1 MTMSED
7 EEKEAEKVDFFLI
20 LWSTNGIIHQTVK
33 KASHHIRKKRKTTKL
48 VHLYYIKNET
58 DLGCV
63 CVCAWMTKEMDSDF
77 IFLLAFHLGFPIL
90 FPEEEKKKINEYV

>member
-7 EEKEAEKVDFFLI
+7 EEEEAAEKVDFFLI
-20 LWSTNGIIHQTVK
+20 LLTTNGIIHQTVK
-33 KASHHIRKKRKTTKL
+33 KASHHIKRKKTTKL

-63 CVCAWMTKEMDSDF
+63 CLCVDDKRNGFGFYFPPCFS
-77 IFLLAFHLGFPIL
+77 LGISYL
-90 FPEEEKKKINEYV
+90 IS